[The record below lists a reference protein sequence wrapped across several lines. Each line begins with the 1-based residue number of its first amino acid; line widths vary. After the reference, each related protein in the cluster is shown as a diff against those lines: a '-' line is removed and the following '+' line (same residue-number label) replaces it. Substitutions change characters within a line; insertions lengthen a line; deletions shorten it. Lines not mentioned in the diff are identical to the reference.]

1 MLKINLL
8 SENEMAQKSKSEKD
22 GNVDFLTKKKMGKIF
37 KHQHH
42 SGVWWKPTID
52 LGLKPPEEEAIAS
65 KASVTH
71 IVDLFVCLFV
81 QSNRRRNQ

>member
-22 GNVDFLTKKKMGKIF
+22 ENVDFFNRKMGENFKHF

-42 SGVWWKPTID
+42 SGVW
-52 LGLKPPEEEAIAS
+52 
-65 KASVTH
+65 
-71 IVDLFVCLFV
+71 
-81 QSNRRRNQ
+81 